1 MSNPPGDLS
10 EAEREA
16 RRQDAANEARNVA
29 EGSGIAMVGVL
40 INRGL
45 RMVNT
50 WQLSTSLGAYSFGL
64 YTTVTTII
72 SVMSF
77 FAPLGMNSGVVLFG
91 SRYLGSGERTRLKGA
106 MISTLAIAA
115 VSGTAWALLFVAAAW
130 IWPWGAGKADLG
142 ATMPYGALS
151 IAAWSVLLVAVNA
164 LRVARDARA
173 QTSVYNVTLPL
184 LLTVLSALAVW
195 GGLGTRGAL
204 IAFGVAHL
212 LTFGEA
218 MVRYWRHFGALLVDR
233 SVRAQYEFGPL
244 LRFSVPESLSSML
257 LWLTQWMDLLQL
269 SYQSTFDQ
277 VGIYKVASAL
287 ANVGGVPG
295 AALSSI
301 LNATVAEL
309 MYMGKREQLDH
320 VLKLATRWSAV
331 AAAAAYLGIVL
342 GQDLVYAIF
351 NSEYGL
357 GASSLVAL
365 LLGQLVATI
374 CVPTAALIPMSG
386 KARLNLLNGV
396 SAALLNLVLNA
407 TLIPLWGSLGASV
420 ATMITLI
427 LWSLWRVVQVWRM
440 LGCFPFTWS
449 SFLVPLGTVLVAWAL
464 RAALQPMGLVIHAFA
479 TVLAPLLLVGGL
491 WRYGRT
497 PDDEVILAPIEQK
510 IRRIL
515 RLRPQPRF
523 PE

>member
-1 MSNPPGDLS
+1 VSPPPEAPAD
-10 EAEREA
+10 AEREA
-16 RRQDAANEARNVA
+16 RRQDALAEAKNVA
-29 EGSGIAMVGVL
+29 EGSGIAMFGVL

-50 WQLSTSLGAYSFGL
+50 WQLSTSLGTYGFGL
-64 YTTVTTII
+64 YTSVTTVV
-72 SVMSF
+72 SVMAF

-91 SRYLGSGERTRLKGA
+91 SRYLGSGEKARLKGA
-106 MISTLAIAA
+106 MISTLGIAT
-115 VSGTAWALLFVAAAW
+115 VSGIAWALLFVVGARA
-130 IWPWGAGKADLG
+130 WPWGAEKADLG
-142 ATMPYGALS
+142 ATLPYGALS

-164 LRVARDARA
+164 LRVARDAKA
-173 QTSVYNVTLPL
+173 QTSVYNITLPL
-184 LLTVLSALAVW
+184 LLTTLSALAAW

-218 MVRYWRHFGALLVDR
+218 MWRYWRHFGALLADR
-233 SVRAQYEFGPL
+233 TIKAQYELGPL
-244 LRFSVPESLSSML
+244 LRFSLPESLSSML

-269 SYQSTFDQ
+269 SVQSTMDQ

-287 ANVGGVPG
+287 AMVGGVPG

-309 MYMGKREQLDH
+309 LYLNKREQLDH
-320 VLKLATRWSAV
+320 VLKLSTRWMAV
-331 AAAAAYLGIVL
+331 TAGAAYLGIVL
-342 GQDLVYAIF
+342 GQDIVYAIF
-351 NSEYGL
+351 NPEYAV

-365 LLGQLVATI
+365 LLGQLVATL
-374 CVPTAALIPMSG
+374 CVPAAALIPMSG
-386 KARLNLLNGV
+386 KARLNLINGV
-396 SAALLNLVLNA
+396 SAALLNLGLNVV
-407 TLIPLWGSLGASV
+407 LIPRWGALGASV
-420 ATMITLI
+420 ATMVTLI
-427 LWSLWRVVQVWRM
+427 LWSLWRVAQVWRM
-440 LGCFPFTWS
+440 LRCFPFTWGS
-449 SFLVPLGTVLVAWAL
+449 VLLPLGTVLLAWAL
-464 RAALQPMGLVIHAFA
+464 RAALQPMGLVVHGVA

-497 PDDEVILAPIEQK
+497 PDDEVILAPIERK

-515 RLRPQPRF
+515 GRKAQPRL